1 MNKLFFSFLMI
12 LIICVN
18 FSQAVTV
25 VNSRYSSSLSA
36 GSSDSFTM
44 TMKPDIPSEQGIML
58 TTGMDTGNCSD
69 WVTLDKTG
77 IKLVSAGTPVKAS
90 ISVPSDATNGLHRCY
105 AQFTAPQV
113 GMVSSQIAVP
123 FTIVVTGGK
132 QPTIAPTIAQVTS
145 AAPTMK
151 APIEERAVVAV
162 EPQPASGPAP
172 ALPYLWIVGG
182 ILAMAFIITMIYD
195 WRRKL

>member
-1 MNKLFFSFLMI
+1 
-12 LIICVN
+12 
-18 FSQAVTV
+18 
-25 VNSRYSSSLSA
+25 
-36 GSSDSFTM
+36 
-44 TMKPDIPSEQGIML
+44 ML
-58 TTGMDTGNCSD
+58 TTGMDTGNCSE

-77 IKLVSAGTPVKAS
+77 IKLVTTGTPVKAS

-151 APIEERAVVAV
+151 APAQEPLVPTLAQV
-162 EPQPASGPAP
+162 ELVSGPAP
-172 ALPYLWIVGG
+172 SIPYLWIVGG
-182 ILAMAFIITMIYD
+182 ILAMAFVITMIYD